1 MPTNSR
7 PRFFYGWWIVAAG
20 FANQLI
26 AQALLHRSY
35 AAYITLL
42 RQEFGWSN
50 AELSAAYSMQQVEN
64 GILGPIQGWLVDRFG
79 PRASMRAG
87 VVLFG
92 AGFILFS
99 RIDSLPGFYAAFL
112 LMSVGASLT
121 GVLPYS
127 VAIVNWFNRR
137 RGRAISTMQMGGA
150 IGGLLIG
157 AVAFSLESVG
167 WRVTALGSG
176 ILVIVVGLPLT
187 QMVRHRPEDYGLE
200 VDGGAAESE
209 SPAGVLKPPI
219 AETDDGFTL
228 QEALRT
234 PAFWLV
240 SLGHAS
246 AVLIVSVVNVHV
258 VLFLTEDLGYSLG
271 FASAVLTVLTVAQ
284 IAGIA
289 LGGVVGD
296 LWDRRHIAIGCMGF
310 HTAALLLLAY
320 ASGPT
325 AIWAFAVMH
334 GAAWGLRGPMMQ
346 AIRADYFGR
355 RAFGQ
360 IIGASSLLVMLG
372 TITGPLFAGYLAD
385 QTGDFRLGFSILAV
399 VSGIGS
405 IFFVLAHR
413 PTHRQPPRDAE
424 APRTATRTRN

>member
-7 PRFFYGWWIVAAG
+7 PRLFYGWWIVAAG

-157 AVAFSLESVG
+157 VVAFSLESVG

-200 VDGGAAESE
+200 VDGGADATEAS
-209 SPAGVLKPPI
+209 AGTSKPPI

-271 FASAVLTVLTVAQ
+271 FASAVLTVLTIAQ

-320 ASGPT
+320 ASGPA

-413 PTHRQPPRDAE
+413 PTHRQPPQGAE
-424 APRTATRTRN
+424 APRTATRTRR